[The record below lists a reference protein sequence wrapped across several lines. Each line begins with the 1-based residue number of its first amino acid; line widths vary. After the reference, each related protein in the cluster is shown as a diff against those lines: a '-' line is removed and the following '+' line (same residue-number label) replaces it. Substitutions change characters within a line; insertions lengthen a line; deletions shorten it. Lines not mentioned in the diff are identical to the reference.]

1 VRDIVLDLT
10 QTQLA
15 EKTNTKQKSVS
26 RYETGASL
34 PSIKNL
40 GQNRQSLEKTSWLF
54 FRGVKWMCSNPPFYL
69 LKGAIPAIIPELFDG
84 FNKIYPI

>member
-1 VRDIVLDLT
+1 VIPIR
-10 QTQLA
+10 TQLA
-15 EKTNTKQKSVS
+15 EKTNTKQKSIP

-34 PSIKNL
+34 PSI
-40 GQNRQSLEKTSWLF
+40 ETF
-54 FRGVKWMCSNPPFYL
+54 PPFYL